1 MHNKSFPL
9 RCPTY
14 MKVSSSITPDQSLI
28 RSCVE
33 TLINLDDLTNQ
44 PLLNCSQGQEL
55 GWSSSLQMQR
65 WQLTWV
71 LEVHLLL
78 CCWFPPRVPTGP
90 DTDKSAATEKWFDD
104 EVITLYMYYYRWS
117 MIKSTVV
124 LSFDWPSL
132 IHHFEA
138 EWVLNG
144 SVGVGAMMAAAV
156 WDGSTNFVRM
166 AFEYHL
172 NHRSQFNHVNHAPP
186 PPPPSFLLP
195 RLCHPQDESLQ
206 KVRCNWV
213 GSCSC
218 LEYYQDSNYW
228 WVSFDFW
235 GDFWDVSAMILPGS
249 RWSTS
254 HVLVWKGPYL
264 NYFQG
269 SCAIY
274 VHLSCSHPSKAGQDQ
289 LLHVLAAKC

>member
-172 NHRSQFNHVNHAPP
+172 NHRAASSIMWIMLLLLLLLLFFCHVFVIRKTKACKKWGATGSEAAHVWSTTRTATT
-186 PPPPSFLLP
+186 
-195 RLCHPQDESLQ
+195 DESRSTFGAISGTSL
-206 KVRCNWV
+206 RWYY
-213 GSCSC
+213 
-218 LEYYQDSNYW
+218 LEVD
-228 WVSFDFW
+228 
-235 GDFWDVSAMILPGS
+235 GALPMS
-249 RWSTS
+249 
-254 HVLVWKGPYL
+254 
-264 NYFQG
+264 
-269 SCAIY
+269 
-274 VHLSCSHPSKAGQDQ
+274 
-289 LLHVLAAKC
+289 